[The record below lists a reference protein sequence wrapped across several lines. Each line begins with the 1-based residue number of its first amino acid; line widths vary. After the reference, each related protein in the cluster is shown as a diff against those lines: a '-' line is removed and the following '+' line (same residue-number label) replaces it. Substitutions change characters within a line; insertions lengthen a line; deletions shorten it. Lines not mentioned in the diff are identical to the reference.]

1 MDITSLQSAYASG
14 ALTPGS
20 VIDTLYDRIASEGL
34 HPVWIA
40 VAPREHALQRA
51 AALAALTAEER
62 AKLPLFAVPFA
73 VKDNID
79 VAGIP
84 TTAGCAEFAYT
95 PTESATVVTRLE
107 AAGAILIGKTNLDQF
122 ATGLVG
128 TRSPFGAPSSVF
140 NKDYISGGSSAG
152 SAVAVASGL
161 VSFALGTDTAG
172 SGRVPAMFNNLVGL
186 KPTRGV
192 LSNHGVV
199 PACRTLDCVSIFAET
214 AFDASLVLAATRGF
228 DDKDSLSRTLPVGGG
243 AAPWAAAET
252 FRFGVP
258 SAGQLEFFGDTH
270 NLALFQAAV
279 QKLTALGGQ
288 PVEFDLAP
296 FLAAAQL
303 LYKGPWVAERYAAI
317 ATFIESHAA
326 AMDPSVREIIL
337 GARDY
342 SAVDTFEAIYQLDDL
357 RAKTKTA
364 WSAFDLIVLPTAP
377 RTYTHAEIAASPIER
392 NSHLG
397 YYTNFVN
404 LLDLSAI
411 AVPAGFRP
419 DGLAFGVSLIAQA
432 FQEDALLP
440 LADRLQRSL
449 VTTLG
454 GSQRKL
460 ADAAPLHASTPPSG
474 CLLMA
479 VVGAHLSG
487 QPLNWQLTQRNG
499 RLVRTCRTHPDYKF
513 YALKN
518 TTPPK
523 PGLVRVPGYE
533 GPGIEVEVWALPA
546 DTVGTFVDG
555 VPQPLSI
562 GTLRLEDGSLVK
574 GFLVEPSATED
585 ATEITH
591 LGGWRNYLKTLK

>member
-1 MDITSLQSAYASG
+1 
-14 ALTPGS
+14 
-20 VIDTLYDRIASEGL
+20 
-34 HPVWIA
+34 
-40 VAPREHALQRA
+40 
-51 AALAALTAEER
+51 
-62 AKLPLFAVPFA
+62 
-73 VKDNID
+73 
-79 VAGIP
+79 
-84 TTAGCAEFAYT
+84 
-95 PTESATVVTRLE
+95 
-107 AAGAILIGKTNLDQF
+107 
-122 ATGLVG
+122 
-128 TRSPFGAPSSVF
+128 
-140 NKDYISGGSSAG
+140 
-152 SAVAVASGL
+152 
-161 VSFALGTDTAG
+161 
-172 SGRVPAMFNNLVGL
+172 MFNNLIGL

-214 AFDASLVLAATRGF
+214 ALDASLVLTAARGPRGEWKP
-228 DDKDSLSRTLPVGGG
+228 DEKDSLSRTPPVGAG
-243 AAPWAAAET
+243 AAPWAATET

-258 SAGQLEFFGDTH
+258 AAGQLEFFGDTH

-279 QKLTALGGQ
+279 ARLTALGGQ
-288 PVEFDLAP
+288 PVEFDLTP

-317 ATFIESHAA
+317 ATFIAAHAA

-337 GARDY
+337 GAKDY

-357 RAKTKTA
+357 RAKTKSA
-364 WSAFDLIVLPTAP
+364 WSAFDLMVLPTAP

-397 YYTNFVN
+397 HYTNFVN
-404 LLDLSAI
+404 LLDLSAV

-419 DGLAFGVSLIAQA
+419 DGLPFGVSLIAQA

-460 ADAAPLHASTPPSG
+460 EDAAPLAAATPPPG

-546 DTVGTFVDG
+546 DTVGTFVEG

-585 ATEITH
+585 ATEITQ
-591 LGGWRNYLKTLK
+591 LGGWRNYLKTLQ